1 MKRAIILAGGRGTRL
16 RPYTLAIPKPL
27 VPIGEMPIL
36 EYVIRDLINCGFNH
50 VTLSVNH
57 YADLIKAFFGN
68 GDKWGIK
75 IDYILEDKPLSTMG
89 PLTLIND
96 LPENFLVL
104 NSDILTDLDF
114 SELLQKHIESG
125 SVFTISSFKRQE
137 KIDYGV
143 LTVENDVLTE
153 FGEKP
158 VFDFSVSMG
167 VYAVSKDVLN
177 YIPKNEF
184 FGFDHLMHSLLKEKL
199 VVNVIEHKGYWLDI
213 GRPDDYAKATEDI
226 KDLKA

>member
-1 MKRAIILAGGRGTRL
+1 
-16 RPYTLAIPKPL
+16 
-27 VPIGEMPIL
+27 MPIL